1 MAAIPE
7 VSNIKIVNLKVFMKH
22 TSASLTINENA
33 DYKVRNDFRVILYV
47 VLEKVTYYNYKLKVM
62 IICLL
67 I

>member
-33 DYKVRNDFRVILYV
+33 DYKVRNDFRVILYDGSR
-47 VLEKVTYYNYKLKVM
+47 KSN
-62 IICLL
+62 LL
-67 I
+67 QL